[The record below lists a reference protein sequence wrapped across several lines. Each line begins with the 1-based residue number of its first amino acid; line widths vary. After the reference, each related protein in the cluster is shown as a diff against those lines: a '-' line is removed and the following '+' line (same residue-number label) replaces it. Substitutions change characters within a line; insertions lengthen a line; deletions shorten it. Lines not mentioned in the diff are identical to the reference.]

1 MRAAVVAWTVRV
13 SVLFLLPLVPAG
25 AGAEDGAAGGPPQGP
40 YAAVLLKDL
49 KTGRILKEHRADAP
63 LPPASLTKI
72 MTAALLLEQ
81 SKPADT
87 VAITRAASRTNG
99 ARIGLRPGEKYTVS
113 DLLRLFLVTSANDAC
128 LAAAIHVAGTEAA
141 FVDRMN
147 LKAGALGLRATRFV
161 NACGHDADGHLSTAR
176 DIMVLAEHAIRSR
189 TFNEVVA
196 VREDRAGPVNGRRK
210 FRMEASNKLLAADP
224 DLVGIKTG
232 LTKKAGPCLVAR
244 SNGGGHDLL
253 LVLLNAPDRWE
264 TARDLLAEGRRL
276 AARSGP
282 PGRQAGGAR
291 VEPTGAAERKGPA
304 EERAGRM

>member
-1 MRAAVVAWTVRV
+1 
-13 SVLFLLPLVPAG
+13 
-25 AGAEDGAAGGPPQGP
+25 
-40 YAAVLLKDL
+40 
-49 KTGRILKEHRADAP
+49 ILKEHRADAP

-81 SKPADT
+81 SKPTDT

-99 ARIGLRPGEKYTVS
+99 ARIGLRPGEKYAVS

-128 LAAAIHVAGTEAA
+128 LAAAVHVAGTEAA

-176 DIMVLAEHAIRSR
+176 DIMALAEYAIRSR

-196 VREDRAGPVNGRRK
+196 VREDRVGPVNGKRK
-210 FRMEASNKLLAADP
+210 FKMEASNNLLGADP
-224 DLVGIKTG
+224 GIVGIKTG

-244 SNGGGHDLL
+244 SKGDDYDLL
-253 LVLLNAPDRWE
+253 LVLLNAPDRWN
-264 TARDLLAEGRRL
+264 TARALLAEGRKL
-276 AARSGP
+276 AREGGSVPQAA
-282 PGRQAGGAR
+282 AGGRAVR
-291 VEPTGAAERKGPA
+291 AEG
-304 EERAGRM
+304 G

>member
-1 MRAAVVAWTVRV
+1 MRAAIVFPAACV
-13 SVLFLLPLVPAG
+13 SLLFLLPLVPAG
-25 AGAEDGAAGGPPQGP
+25 AGAEDAAAGGSPQGP

-49 KTGRILKEHRADAP
+49 RTGRIVKEHRADAS

-87 VAITRAASRTNG
+87 VVITRAAVRTNG

-128 LAAAIHVAGTEAA
+128 LAAAVHVAGTEEA

-176 DIMVLAEHAIRSR
+176 DIMVLAEYAVRSR

-196 VREDRAGPVNGRRK
+196 VREDRAGPVNGKRK
-210 FRMEASNKLLAADP
+210 FKMEASNKLLASDP

-244 SNGGGHDLL
+244 SKGDDHDLL

-264 TARDLLAEGRRL
+264 TARTLLAEGRRL
-276 AARSGP
+276 AREGGPDPAGASG
-282 PGRQAGGAR
+282 REA
-291 VEPTGAAERKGPA
+291 
-304 EERAGRM
+304 RAGTGDFRRDGKAAQ

>member
-1 MRAAVVAWTVRV
+1 MRAAIVFPAACV
-13 SVLFLLPLVPAG
+13 SLLFLLPLVPAG
-25 AGAEDGAAGGPPQGP
+25 AGAEDAADGGAPQGP

-49 KTGRILKEHRADAP
+49 RTGRILKEHRADAP

-81 SKPADT
+81 SKPTDT
-87 VAITRAASRTNG
+87 VVITRAAGPAARG

-128 LAAAIHVAGTEAA
+128 LAAAIHVAGTEGA

-176 DIMVLAEHAIRSR
+176 DIMALAEYAIRSR
-189 TFNEVVA
+189 TFNEVA
-196 VREDRAGPVNGRRK
+196 AIREGRAGPVNGRRS

-244 SNGGGHDLL
+244 SAGDGHDVL

-264 TARDLLAEGRRL
+264 TARALLAEGRRL
-276 AARSGP
+276 AAAETTRP
-282 PGRQAGGAR
+282 GAR
-291 VEPTGAAERKGPA
+291 AESPGAAESESRA
-304 EERAGRM
+304 EELAGKM